1 MHRKSPLFL
10 FGGRHHSMNISEFL
24 AIMECVSSIPRTSL
38 GVSSPVIHQCA
49 AIGLIQGS
57 QPWPEE
63 LLKAALSGGLIQ
75 GSQRWTVESFNAT
88 LFDCISQWTFGK
100 GTAASNGDQSHL
112 ESPPVSPRSGP
123 TQMVTSIPPLSLGE
137 GEDDFSL
144 NGGRIDTA
152 YSKRDEE
159 VCEDS
164 ESRQARLPPS
174 TPSTGSAKAPDEE
187 QPFSVRNFQLNC
199 LFISECIKNG

>member
-1 MHRKSPLFL
+1 
-10 FGGRHHSMNISEFL
+10 
-24 AIMECVSSIPRTSL
+24 MECVSSMPRTSL
-38 GVSSPVIHQCA
+38 GVSSPIIHQCA
-49 AIGLIQGS
+49 ASGLIQGS

-63 LLKAALSGGLIQ
+63 SLKAALSGGLIQ

-100 GTAASNGDQSHL
+100 GTAASNGDQSYL
-112 ESPPVSPRSGP
+112 ESPPVSPRTGP
-123 TQMVTSIPPLSLGE
+123 TQMTTSIPTLTLE
-137 GEDDFSL
+137 EEDDFSL
-144 NGGRIDTA
+144 DGGRIDTA
-152 YSKRDEE
+152 YSQRDEE

-164 ESRQARLPPS
+164 ESRQARLPLS
-174 TPSTGSAKAPDEE
+174 TPSIGSAKAPDEE